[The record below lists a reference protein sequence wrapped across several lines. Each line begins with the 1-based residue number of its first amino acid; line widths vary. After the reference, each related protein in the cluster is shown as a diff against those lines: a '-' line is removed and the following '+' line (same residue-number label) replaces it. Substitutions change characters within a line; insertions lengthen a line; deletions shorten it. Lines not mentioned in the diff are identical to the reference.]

1 GFPTEGDQPKVTLDD
16 PTQLPDGNTSG
27 TTPVDVTVTYP
38 DGTQDHV
45 KVPVH
50 VGEQPQ
56 NEKYE
61 PEVTEITKP
70 FGEPTTADEV
80 KNNVKVPGFPTEGD
94 QPKVT
99 LDNPSQLP
107 DGNTPGTTPVDVT
120 VTYPDGT
127 QDHVKVPVHVGEQ
140 PQNEQYEPE
149 AKDITKPFGEPTT
162 ADEVKNNVKV
172 PGFPTEGEQ
181 PKVTLDDPSQL
192 PDGNTPG
199 TTPVDV
205 TVTYPDGTQDHVKVP
220 VHVGEQPQNEQ
231 YEPEAKD

>member
-1 GFPTEGDQPKVTLDD
+1 TEGDQPKVTLDDPTQLPDGNTSGTTPVDVTVTYPDGTQDHVKVPVHVGEQPQNEQYEPEAKDITKPFGEPTTADEVQNNVKVPGFPTEGDQPKVTLDD

-80 KNNVKVPGFPTEGD
+80 KNNVKV
-94 QPKVT
+94 
-99 LDNPSQLP
+99 
-107 DGNTPGTTPVDVT
+107 
-120 VTYPDGT
+120 
-127 QDHVKVPVHVGEQ
+127 
-140 PQNEQYEPE
+140 
-149 AKDITKPFGEPTT
+149 
-162 ADEVKNNVKV
+162 
-172 PGFPTEGEQ
+172 
-181 PKVTLDDPSQL
+181 
-192 PDGNTPG
+192 
-199 TTPVDV
+199 
-205 TVTYPDGTQDHVKVP
+205 
-220 VHVGEQPQNEQ
+220 
-231 YEPEAKD
+231 